1 MSHTTT
7 VDKGKIFEQAT
18 KHETFAQDMTSELDR
33 LLSHIETTT
42 AASPSEATRA
52 LHYTAEN
59 WITNVKKTVLEHV
72 NTMATNIRKEADNQT
87 GTDDA
92 LVKQINS
99 IQIETNTFLGGS

>member
-18 KHETFAQDMTSELDR
+18 KHEEFAQQMAAELDK
-33 LLSHIETTT
+33 LLAHIQQTTSS
-42 AASPSEATRA
+42 SPSEATKA

-59 WITNVKKTVLEHV
+59 WIGNVKKTVLEHV
-72 NTMATNIRKEADNQT
+72 NTMATNIRNEANNQT
-87 GTDDA
+87 GTDEA

-99 IQIETNTFLGGS
+99 VQIETNTFLGGK